1 MHPMFTAAL
10 VIRAKIRKQFQVSIN
25 RKMEKEDPVHV
36 FVCIHIYTHNE
47 YTQTHIHTMGYYS
60 TVRKNK
66 ILPFA
71 TTTWMIF
78 EGIML
83 SEISHTEKDKYWI
96 LLLIMKYLKKK
107 KNKYNKTE
115 TDFRQRANQWESMGR
130 KGEAKQEYGIKKYEL
145 LRKK

>member
-10 VIRAKIRKQFQVSIN
+10 VIRAKIWKQFQVSIN

-96 LLLIMKYLKKK
+96 LLLIMKSLKK

-115 TDFRQRANQWESMGR
+115 TDFR
-130 KGEAKQEYGIKKYEL
+130 
-145 LRKK
+145 